1 MDHQDH
7 SSHHSRVRIYRDNRA
22 FSNMYHSMNSP
33 FEEVPVGYTQVVVA
47 AGNSP
52 VVVVPVGNNLVVVE
66 DLVDSSPVEGL
77 VGYTTYVLVS
87 SSSSSPSTTTAKI
100 NNSWKN
106 NMCTASCCAYSRVND
121 VDTKTNLHIG
131 SFKIEN
137 LLLIVTKCVTKRQ
150 TATQ

>member
-77 VGYTTYVLVS
+77 VGY
-87 SSSSSPSTTTAKI
+87 
-100 NNSWKN
+100 N
-106 NMCTASCCAYSRVND
+106 
-121 VDTKTNLHIG
+121 IG